1 MEPNTHSCGPGDEHP
16 RAEAPDGL
24 GIGLEGLVAA
34 VDALEAEDLDGMSDA
49 ERVNLARELRWLTDL
64 LKIQW
69 YRELALVD
77 ARGAAGAEQG
87 IRAPSTASWLQARL
101 GMDAAEASNHV
112 RIARELFGGRSRQR
126 PPP

>member
-1 MEPNTHSCGPGDEHP
+1 MEPNTHSSGPGDEHL

-24 GIGLEGLVAA
+24 GTGLEKLAAA

-49 ERVNLARELRWLTDL
+49 ERVDRARELRWLTDL

-69 YRELALVD
+69 YRRLALVD

-101 GMDAAEASNHV
+101 GMDAAEASTHV
-112 RIARELFGGRSRQR
+112 QIARELFGGRSRQR